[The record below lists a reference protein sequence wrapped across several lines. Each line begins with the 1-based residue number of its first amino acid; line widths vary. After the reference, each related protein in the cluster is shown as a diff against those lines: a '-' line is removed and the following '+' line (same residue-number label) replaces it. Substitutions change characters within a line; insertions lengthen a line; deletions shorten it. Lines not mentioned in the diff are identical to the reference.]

1 MISGWSGDEVHEI
14 RDLIGVALVAGL
26 VTTVL
31 LKLVY
36 VDLPTLPRLTGV
48 TFGVLAIVEAALA
61 WQLRNRIA
69 RKEGARPV
77 QPLTAARAV
86 ALAKASSLVG
96 ALMVGVWIGVL
107 VTVLPIV
114 ATSPAAGE
122 DRTTALVGLV
132 GSVALVAAALWLE
145 HSCKAPDPPQQDDSV
160 GLR

>member
-1 MISGWSGDEVHEI
+1 MKFTKI
-14 RDLIGVALVAGL
+14 RDLVGVALVAGL
-26 VTTVL
+26 LTAIL

-36 VDLPTLPRLTGV
+36 ADLPTLPRLTGV
-48 TFGVLAIVEAALA
+48 TFGVLAIVEAILA

-69 RKEGARPV
+69 RKDGARPV

-96 ALMVGVWIGVL
+96 ALMVGVWVGVL
-107 VTVLPIV
+107 VTVFPIM
-114 ATSPAAGE
+114 ASSAAAGE

-132 GSVALVAAALWLE
+132 GSAALVAAALWLE
-145 HSCKAPDPPQQDDSV
+145 NSCKTPDPPQQDDNV

>member
-1 MISGWSGDEVHEI
+1 MKFTKI
-14 RDLIGVALVAGL
+14 RDLVGVALVAGL
-26 VTTVL
+26 LTAIL

-36 VDLPTLPRLTGV
+36 ADLPTLPRLTGV
-48 TFGVLAIVEAALA
+48 TFGVLAIVEAILA

-69 RKEGARPV
+69 RKDGARPV

-96 ALMVGVWIGVL
+96 ALMVGVWVGVL
-107 VTVLPIV
+107 VTVFPIM
-114 ATSPAAGE
+114 ASSAAAGE

-132 GSVALVAAALWLE
+132 GSAALVAAALWLE
-145 HSCKAPDPPQQDDSV
+145 HSCKTPDPPQQDDNV